1 MVILQL
7 IRLLLQHS
15 VLAIPLNFRSI
26 TYTLFECVKIGQ
38 LPSKLMNI
46 FPTRHNSQ
54 TTSN

>member
-15 VLAIPLNFRSI
+15 ALAIPLNFRSI